1 MGIGNSFRNIA
12 TLDPGA
18 TVKAETPT
26 ILTFPCAGSSP
37 DRRGQR
43 KELLS
48 ALRFS
53 GSPVVVDFSSCN
65 TLDHNDIDLLL
76 ACLAQVA
83 GRDTKVL
90 LVAGS
95 RVNRVLLDVTR
106 ISALTPVFN
115 SLVEALAYPHIPA
128 RNEVEESCASQSR
141 PQSQTG
147 SA

>member
-1 MGIGNSFRNIA
+1 MGPDYFVGNLA

-18 TVKAETPT
+18 AVKAESPT
-26 ILTFPCAGSSP
+26 ILTFPRAGSSP
-37 DRRGQR
+37 DRRAQR
-43 KELLS
+43 KELLA

-53 GSPVVVDFSSCN
+53 GSPVIVDFSSCN
-65 TLDHNDIDLLL
+65 TLDHEDIALLL
-76 ACLAQVA
+76 ECLAQVA

-115 SLVEALAYPHIPA
+115 SLVEALAYPQIPLH
-128 RNEVEESCASQSR
+128 NETDSSASQSQA
-141 PQSQTG
+141 PSQTG
-147 SA
+147 SE